1 MPLHTPDKPRSP
13 FASVPNGSSPC
24 GLAAIL
30 KKASTPPKR
39 AASTPPKRAATPP
52 RRATTPDATTPPRSR
67 RKTPRS
73 SRGTQTPPRSADAAA
88 GASTPPRSRRRTPRS
103 SRSAK
108 ATPPPSRASDVDAL
122 RHVDLEAD
130 DAFAC
135 LLHDAVTS
143 ARKKAASAKSA
154 RASARRRMRP
164 LREDADVDAWPEMP
178 LPASPTRAPDDDD
191 APAPTRAPD
200 DDDAPAAPEPEP
212 APDARPPA
220 APDADAAP
228 AEAAPSLA
236 GIAGEARARLSAAM
250 VRLLN
255 AASQDELKD
264 VLAGIG
270 VVRARRVVEA
280 RAERPFDD
288 LDEALARLGL
298 SKRQAENI
306 VLANLQQILCFPA

>member
-1 MPLHTPDKPRSP
+1 MPLGTPDKPRSP

-52 RRATTPDATTPPRSR
+52 RRATTPDATTPAPS
-67 RKTPRS
+67 RKTPKS

-103 SRSAK
+103 SRSAEGD
-108 ATPPPSRASDVDAL
+108 ARPPAARPASTL

-154 RASARRRMRP
+154 RVQRGARARS
-164 LREDADVDAWPEMP
+164 EDADVDAWPEMP

-200 DDDAPAAPEPEP
+200 DDDAPAPARAPDDDDAPAAPEPEP
-212 APDARPPA
+212 AP
-220 APDADAAP
+220 
-228 AEAAPSLA
+228 AEAAAPSSRA
-236 GIAGEARARLSAAM
+236 SPARARLSAAM